1 MRRYEQI
8 FLIPLFILGLSCSAL
23 WLFAEISHCHATLL
37 VEQTLVKKLPNPESL
52 SDVLKN
58 YPSPDHEILSG
69 KYLFYSSLLAVG
81 AAKRKDLPEPIRL
94 QWLQQAN
101 RHLPAALFREPANS
115 NAWMYL
121 AYTTWL
127 LEGPDKG
134 VINALRMSIYTS
146 PENKQ
151 ILMWRVKLACQNLDF
166 WDTNFRHLMLR
177 QLFLAWQVDPKS
189 LVKLAGEF
197 QLTELIR
204 EALSKEHDE
213 LARFE
218 NLN

>member
-1 MRRYEQI
+1 MRRYEQS

-23 WLFAEISHCHATLL
+23 WLFTEISHGHATLL

-52 SDVLKN
+52 IEVLKN
-58 YPSPDHEILSG
+58 YPSPGREMLSG
-69 KYLFYSSLLAVG
+69 KYLFYSSLLAMG
-81 AAKRKDLPEPIRL
+81 AADRQDISKPLRL

-101 RHLPAALFREPANS
+101 LHLPAALLREPANS
-115 NAWMYL
+115 NAWMHL
-121 AYTTWL
+121 AYTGWL
-127 LEGPDKG
+127 LGGPDKN

-151 ILMWRVKLACQNLDF
+151 ILMWRLKLACQNQAF
-166 WDTNFRHLMLR
+166 WDDNFRHLMLH
-177 QLFLAWQVDPKS
+177 QLFLAWHVDPTS
-189 LVKLAGEF
+189 LAKLSGKF
-197 QLTELIR
+197 QLTELVR
-204 EALSKEHDE
+204 EALSKEPEE